1 MIGWLSG
8 RHIEPVLLGH
18 VRSDKKLPEAVCLQ
32 KPLMMHAPGS
42 PAAHDLQTLAGR
54 LQRIRLGML
63 DWLGPRN
70 ILQPMQVQE

>member
-1 MIGWLSG
+1 ML
-8 RHIEPVLLGH
+8 RGH
-18 VRSDKKLPEAVCLQ
+18 VRTDKKLPEAVCLQ

-70 ILQPMQVQE
+70 ILQPMPIQE